1 MEKIFLFLYDIFR
14 VRRRLFFTI
23 VTVFILLTAF
33 LASRIKFE
41 EDITKMLYG
50 GDNTAILRDVVDQ
63 SKFLDKIIVNVT
75 FTDTGYQP
83 QPYELSSYADKL
95 ADTLLSDGFSEY
107 VQTLTYTVNENI
119 TGQLFDIIY
128 DNLPVFLEESDYRR
142 LDSLATP
149 AGAKLMAENV
159 YNNLLSPSGFAIKE
173 MIIRDPSSMS
183 SIALGRM
190 SSYQND
196 ESYIIIDG
204 RIFSRDGRNLLMFIS
219 PVHSS
224 KETSENL
231 RFIDM
236 LDGAIRQV
244 TQGSDPEIRIEYFG
258 TVAVAAANAGR
269 LKKDIRL
276 TLTITI
282 ILLSLIINFS
292 IKKKKLFPFIFL
304 PAVVGVLMAL
314 AAIYLIQGSMS
325 VISLSIGTVIMAI
338 TVDYALHITTHF
350 KHKHSVLQTIK
361 DVSFPIIVC
370 GFATAFEFISL
381 LFVSSE
387 SLHELGML
395 AAISVITA
403 AFFTMVVLPHILDV
417 TKNVS
422 DETEE
427 KNYLEKVLDR
437 ITNYN
442 FHKKKLLLFFMLV
455 YTVVAIFYARRVGFE
470 SDMMKM
476 NYMPEELARA
486 EEHLNRINNYKLN
499 SLYVVAYGSNMEE
512 ALVNN
517 EKVLEQAD
525 LLKNDGKIRSFSSPG
540 SVLYS
545 DSLQKQKI
553 ARWKIFWDQAGKE
566 EFISGLNSE
575 ADALGFRE
583 GTFSEF
589 GNMIS
594 KDFKTLDTADFNSLQ
609 ELFFVDNISST
620 GDLTSVITTLK
631 VEDESLDEVTRV
643 FGNSKGPL
651 IIDR

>member
-75 FTDTGYQP
+75 FTDTGYKP

-442 FHKKKLLLFFMLV
+442 FHKRSFSCSLCLFIRLSLFFMP
-455 YTVVAIFYARRVGFE
+455 AGW
-470 SDMMKM
+470 
-476 NYMPEELARA
+476 
-486 EEHLNRINNYKLN
+486 
-499 SLYVVAYGSNMEE
+499 
-512 ALVNN
+512 AL
-517 EKVLEQAD
+517 KA
-525 LLKNDGKIRSFSSPG
+525 
-540 SVLYS
+540 
-545 DSLQKQKI
+545 
-553 ARWKIFWDQAGKE
+553 
-566 EFISGLNSE
+566 
-575 ADALGFRE
+575 
-583 GTFSEF
+583 T
-589 GNMIS
+589 
-594 KDFKTLDTADFNSLQ
+594 
-609 ELFFVDNISST
+609 
-620 GDLTSVITTLK
+620 
-631 VEDESLDEVTRV
+631 
-643 FGNSKGPL
+643 
-651 IIDR
+651 